1 MGKDEKDEYPD
12 CPEKSEDVSKEDYQ
26 KSVKEYF
33 KLKGLKYFG
42 DFSDAEKETLIK
54 EGTIDMIGPKVLSQ
68 KYNTMVTIIRCIVKA
83 TGLNLT
89 PDDVSKYPD
98 YPKISDDMPLDVYRT
113 VMKKYWNEYRKGK
126 KKEYRAD
133 KVLKILTTQNP
144 EDLTNHPDFPEFR
157 DGESYNDYA
166 DRIEQ
171 YWAKIIDRNSGRSDR
186 SSVRN
191 DRNIARN
198 DGNSEKKSQT
208 SKRKRP
214 DQPDKNEK

>member
-83 TGLNLT
+83 TGLNVT
-89 PDDVSKYPD
+89 PDDLSEYPD
-98 YPKISDDMPLDVYRT
+98 YPKISDDMALDVYRT
-113 VMKKYWNEYRKGK
+113 IMKKYWNDKKNESRKGK
-126 KKEYRAD
+126 KKEYRANE
-133 KVLKILTTQNP
+133 VLKILTTQ
-144 EDLTNHPDFPEFR
+144 
-157 DGESYNDYA
+157 
-166 DRIEQ
+166 
-171 YWAKIIDRNSGRSDR
+171 
-186 SSVRN
+186 
-191 DRNIARN
+191 
-198 DGNSEKKSQT
+198 
-208 SKRKRP
+208 
-214 DQPDKNEK
+214 